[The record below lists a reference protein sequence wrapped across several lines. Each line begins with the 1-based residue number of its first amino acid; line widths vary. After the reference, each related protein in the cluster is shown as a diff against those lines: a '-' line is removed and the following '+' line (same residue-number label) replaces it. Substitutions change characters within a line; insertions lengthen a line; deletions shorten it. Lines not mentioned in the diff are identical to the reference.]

1 MSILTTL
8 CLSISYFFVC
18 CRHSVT
24 IIDIHWY
31 ESPNGP
37 RGFNSL
43 SCSAFMCGSQISQ
56 LLPIPCFFLDHWLF
70 PSSCSLQPCSLTCY
84 PCHSPPSLVPISH
97 APPPHN
103 PGPLAST
110 RLTDA
115 RHWSQGSTWQG
126 TVRVSHRSNVHFQF
140 GNDLLIYP
148 LPIRMYL
155 VSAKDAEVHT
165 PAPAPIFMGWS
176 IDKHSYACDD
186 NNV

>member
-1 MSILTTL
+1 
-8 CLSISYFFVC
+8 
-18 CRHSVT
+18 
-24 IIDIHWY
+24 
-31 ESPNGP
+31 
-37 RGFNSL
+37 
-43 SCSAFMCGSQISQ
+43 MCGSQISQ
-56 LLPIPCFFLDHWLF
+56 LLPIPCFFLDHWLLGFF
-70 PSSCSLQPCSLTCY
+70 PVLAHSSLA
-84 PCHSPPSLVPISH
+84 PSHVIPAIHPHPWFPYLMP
-97 APPPHN
+97 PPPHN